1 LHTACVCGRLAC
13 IPCALSTLLLL
24 LGAVECHGYYI
35 KTCKDGPLV
44 VVGSYTVCSCCPGTE
59 HITGIA
65 PDFMALGQGM
75 ESDLSLEKSWQ
86 VMAFTVQDFH
96 DLVALLTQHPEW
108 RAELRRL
115 VLTEEL
121 LALPQIVRDLA
132 EAQQRTEQQVA
143 QLVEAQQRTEQQI
156 AQLVQQVTQLAEAQ
170 RRTERQI
177 VRLQD
182 GVGELK
188 GIVLEQ
194 RYRNRAFAYFSRLV
208 RRMHTV
214 TDDELIALLEEA
226 VARGVL
232 SEDGMDEI
240 GRADVVVRGQRRESQ
255 SPDEVYLV
263 VEVSWGVGPGD
274 VERAVR
280 RAALLSQTGLHTIP
294 VVAGERITDEAAEL
308 ARAMRVWQVLD
319 GRVTAPNG
327 HALPHNASS

>member
-1 LHTACVCGRLAC
+1 
-13 IPCALSTLLLL
+13 
-24 LGAVECHGYYI
+24 
-35 KTCKDGPLV
+35 
-44 VVGSYTVCSCCPGTE
+44 
-59 HITGIA
+59 
-65 PDFMALGQGM
+65 
-75 ESDLSLEKSWQ
+75 
-86 VMAFTVQDFH
+86 MAFTVQDFH

-108 RAELRRL
+108 RAELRQL

-132 EAQQRTEQQVA
+132 EAQQRTE
-143 QLVEAQQRTEQQI
+143 RQI
-156 AQLVQQVTQLAEAQ
+156 AQLVEVQ

-182 GVGELK
+182 DVGELK

-194 RYRNRAFAYFSRLV
+194 RYRNRAFAYFARLV

-214 TDDELIALLEEA
+214 TDDELVALLEEA
-226 VARGVL
+226 IARGVL

-263 VEVSWGVGPGD
+263 VEVSWGVGTGD

-280 RAALLSQTGLHTIP
+280 RAALLGQTGLQTLP

-327 HALPHNASS
+327 DALLQSTSS